1 MTSILYD
8 PFDESYDLC
17 DEINVFVLT
26 EWN

>member
-26 EWN
+26 E